1 MRSTNRKTTIRK
13 TSIVAIL
20 VILLLVLAVFLTRTC
35 RSPRLHA
42 ASPAETGL
50 EASLLSCPNLLPMR

>member
-1 MRSTNRKTTIRK
+1 MRSANRKTSNRK

-20 VILLLVLAVFLTRTC
+20 VILLLAFAVLLTRTC

-42 ASPAETGL
+42 ASSSPAL
-50 EASLLSCPNLLPMR
+50 RSFRN